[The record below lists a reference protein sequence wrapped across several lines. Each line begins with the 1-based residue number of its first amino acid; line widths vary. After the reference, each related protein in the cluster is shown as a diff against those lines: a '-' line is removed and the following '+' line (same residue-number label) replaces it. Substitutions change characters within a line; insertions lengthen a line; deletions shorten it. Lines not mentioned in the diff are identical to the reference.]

1 MEESIERRLRVLV
14 VDDLEVIHWGYR
26 LMLGERTWVERCVAA
41 ASISDA
47 VALARRYEPHVAI
60 VESYIEG
67 RPASEAI
74 AKLRAACPSMRVL
87 VTSSSGWMSPAAV
100 RLAGA
105 QGFITKCAPADE
117 LANAV
122 HQVGL
127 GRVTFARREA
137 LPDNVLTAR
146 ERSVLTLIASGA
158 TNREIGA
165 ELYISP
171 HTVKEHA
178 STMFRKLGA
187 RNRAEAVQRAQR
199 LGLLA

>member
-41 ASISDA
+41 ASISEA
-47 VALARRYEPHVAI
+47 VALAHRYEPHVAI
-60 VESYIEG
+60 VESYVEG
-67 RPASEAI
+67 RPAAEAI
-74 AKLRAACPSMRVL
+74 ASLRTACPMTRVL
-87 VTSSSGWMSPAAV
+87 LTSSSGWMSPAAV

-105 QGFITKCAPADE
+105 QGFIPKCAPADE

-122 HQVGL
+122 RQVGL
-127 GRVTFARREA
+127 GRVTFARREP
-137 LPDNVLTAR
+137 LPENVLTAR